1 MKNNKISVQSM
12 ALLALLVAIQIV
24 LSRQFAI
31 ETQLIKFSF
40 AFVATFLMG
49 LFLGPWWAGI
59 GGVLSDVVG
68 MSLLAKSPFFI
79 GFTISAFLG
88 GVVYGLFIY
97 NKEVTLKPC
106 IACVL
111 TNTVLFTLILT
122 PIWLSIMYNIPLNSW
137 AIWSARLMKLVITV
151 PLQIATL
158 YIVGKALPMEQL
170 KRKLS

>member
-1 MKNNKISVQSM
+1 M
-12 ALLALLVAIQIV
+12 
-24 LSRQFAI
+24 
-31 ETQLIKFSF
+31 
-40 AFVATFLMG
+40 
-49 LFLGPWWAGI
+49 
-59 GGVLSDVVG
+59 
-68 MSLLAKSPFFI
+68 
-79 GFTISAFLG
+79 
-88 GVVYGLFIY
+88 
-97 NKEVTLKPC
+97 TLKRC

-170 KRKLS
+170 KRKLA